1 MSTRNRITKGGLI
14 RAFYSV
20 CCCYFC
26 SLLQYASCCDTNTSA
41 ITSLV
46 FVGKETE
53 EEFALKL
60 KVNVLTREHSHL
72 SDLLLAEQ

>member
-26 SLLQYASCCDTNTSA
+26 SLQYASCCDTNTSA